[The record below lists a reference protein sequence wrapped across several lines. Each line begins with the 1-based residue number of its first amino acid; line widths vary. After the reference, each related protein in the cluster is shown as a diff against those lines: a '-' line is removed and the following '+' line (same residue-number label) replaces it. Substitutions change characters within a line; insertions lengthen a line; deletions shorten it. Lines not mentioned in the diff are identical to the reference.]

1 MEKLMV
7 WNSVSWGDQNLEAQ
21 MLEHVCIN
29 IVATAVGASDVTPTG
44 ISLPYNDGRHPHL
57 DLLTIRTSRY

>member
-29 IVATAVGASDVTPTG
+29 IVAMTVGAIDVAST
-44 ISLPYNDGRHPHL
+44 DVR
-57 DLLTIRTSRY
+57 LLMTTVGTRILIY